1 MVPCRDLLVCDDC
14 QHGGVCLVHGYWRR
28 CRTIHSTCQCSAGRC
43 RFPVAALARRRSD
56 VDCSR
61 SVCAGI
67 GTYGYAQLAQ
77 QASDSKTWFRE
88 AHNQYLETIAEA
100 GVVGAILLMA
110 FCWIA
115 FRTCRMLMR
124 SNRSRE
130 AKGWGLAGC
139 LLFMALLIQSFV
151 DFVIVIPA
159 NMIVFAAIIGVI
171 VAVYQENMA
180 NSHQAGRSF
189 DGSSQS
195 SKLSS
200 IWDRFTTG
208 RMGHAAGFAYALVIF
223 RTRVRGEH
231 PSTPGPEQQPFENHW
246 R

>member
-1 MVPCRDLLVCDDC
+1 MVPCTAICLSLMIASMVAFVWFTDIGDDAVRSTQRVSVQRVVADSRW
-14 QHGGVCLVHGYWRR
+14 QHWQDGVQTSIVHAPFG
-28 CRTIHSTCQCSAGRC
+28 A
-43 RFPVAALARRRSD
+43 
-56 VDCSR
+56 
-61 SVCAGI
+61 I

-77 QASDSKTWFRE
+77 QASDSKTSLRE

-100 GVVGAILLMA
+100 GVVSAILLMA

-180 NSHQAGRSF
+180 NWHRPDEASMDHRSPPNCHQSGTDSRPDEWGMRQDS
-189 DGSSQS
+189 
-195 SKLSS
+195 
-200 IWDRFTTG
+200 
-208 RMGHAAGFAYALVIF
+208 RM
-223 RTRVRGEH
+223 
-231 PSTPGPEQQPFENHW
+231 HW
-246 R
+246 